1 VETAQKKNERTPL
14 LSDRAPQVLRDECVE
29 AGGWAFA
36 EPGQAGR
43 SQAWGSGYP
52 SDPKTV
58 TWLAA
63 NTDPVFG
70 FGNVVRFSW
79 APVKNLLRDSA
90 TVADVGWS
98 DDEDDA
104 GVAAN
109 AAAAK
114 GTAKLSAFFSK
125 APPAGAAGSA
135 GGANKKQRLG
145 PFRVR
150 KLALVED
157 F

>member
-1 VETAQKKNERTPL
+1 M
-14 LSDRAPQVLRDECVE
+14 LRDECVE

-36 EPGQAGR
+36 EPGPAGR
-43 SQAWGSGYP
+43 STAWGSGYP

-58 TWLAA
+58 SWLAA

-79 APVKNLLRDSA
+79 APVKNLLRDSGA
-90 TVADVGWS
+90 VADVGWS
-98 DDEDDA
+98 DDEEEDA
-104 GVAAN
+104 GAAAN

-125 APPAGAAGSA
+125 APPAGAAASA
-135 GGANKKQRLG
+135 GRANKKQRLG
-145 PFRVR
+145 PFRAR